1 MNSRKTSYIL
11 AVENDRVIIRNYDDY
26 FSPRVITSVSDF
38 SEFLFLEAARHGVS
52 PDDDLRVFVSSSMDF
67 PEDETCNPETI
78 ALAKALRGRKP

>member
-38 SEFLFLEAARHGVS
+38 SEFLFLEAARHGV
-52 PDDDLRVFVSSSMDF
+52 
-67 PEDETCNPETI
+67 
-78 ALAKALRGRKP
+78 RGRIRRPLVAGVG